1 MKRLL
6 SSLRICSVFTRRNPS
21 KSMNIM
27 ECHKGIFGTLR
38 WCNMIATAEW
48 LLQGAWERYRK
59 RYSSSIL
66 KWNRLFP
73 QNLDETWGAG
83 WEFGCHVFHPDVQS
97 TLCAWPDT
105 EYTRWHLETTNEA
118 YCKTLPAAPF
128 WMYWTYSFSE
138 WQTWLH
144 SSKSCFGFIFSM
156 TWHDTFYDWYHPFCC
171 SFSCCLL
178 FVVVAVFVVVVLCV
192 LFVVVVKS
200 MSIKCQ

>member
-1 MKRLL
+1 MQHDCNCWMAFAG
-6 SSLRICSVFTRRNPS
+6 SLRNVQKTLFLQYFE
-21 KSMNIM
+21 M
-27 ECHKGIFGTLR
+27 EPFISTEFG
-38 WCNMIATAEW
+38 WNM
-48 LLQGAWERYRK
+48 
-59 RYSSSIL
+59 
-66 KWNRLFP
+66 
-73 QNLDETWGAG
+73 GAG

-156 TWHDTFYDWYHPFCC
+156 TWHGTFYDWYHPFCC